1 MNRFLKI
8 DSLFIGFLLI
18 TTILLVFSWNQT
30 ENVVELLIIRGIVFI
45 LSIGFILLN
54 PIIKSSIFNLFRNI
68 YPVLFA
74 GYFYTETVHYN
85 KLFFDNLDPLF
96 IQLDEW
102 LFGFQPSLEFSNY
115 FSSPWFAELM
125 YFGYFSFYF
134 IILGFVFITYIKRKE
149 FFLEST
155 FKVAFS
161 LLFFYFIFALFPS
174 AGPQFY
180 FDVAERAVPNN
191 GFIFQDMIHAIQ
203 AGAEQPTGAF
213 PSSHVGVT
221 IVILLLSKKI
231 MPLFYKICVPITIL
245 LILSTVYIKAHYAV
259 DAIAGFL
266 IAPFVLYLSDFMYY
280 YQSKNDKRVYDSTKR
295 SY

>member
-1 MNRFLKI
+1 MNRFTKI
-8 DSLFIGFLLI
+8 DFLFLGFLLL
-18 TTILLVFSWNQT
+18 TTVLLLFSWNQT
-30 ENVVELLIIRGIVFI
+30 PNVVDLLIIRGVICIASFAFI
-45 LSIGFILLN
+45 FLN
-54 PIIKSSIFNLFRNI
+54 SIIKSSIFNLFRNI

-85 KLFFDNLDPLF
+85 KLFFDNLDPIF
-96 IQLDEW
+96 ISLDQKI
-102 LFGFQPSLEFSNY
+102 FGFQPSLEFSNY
-115 FSSPWFAELM
+115 FSSSWFAEIM

-134 IILGFVFITYIKRKE
+134 IILGFIFAMCFKSKAI
-149 FFLEST
+149 FLENT

-180 FDVAERAVPNN
+180 FDATERAVPTN

-221 IVILLLSKKI
+221 VAILLLARKSL
-231 MPLFYKICVPITIL
+231 PLFYKVCLPLAFI

-259 DAIAGFL
+259 DAIFGIL
-266 IAPFVLYLSDFMYY
+266 IAPIIVYLAAVMYN
-280 YQSKNDKRVYDSTKR
+280 YQTKKDSIN
-295 SY
+295 

>member
-1 MNRFLKI
+1 MVIQLIKKLIKI
-8 DSLFIGFLLI
+8 DFLFLGFLII
-18 TTILLVFSWNQT
+18 TTILLICSRNQT
-30 ENVVELLIIRGIVFI
+30 QNVVDLLVVRSVIFI
-45 LSIGFILLN
+45 ASLGFIFL
-54 PIIKSSIFNLFRNI
+54 SSILKSTIFSLFRNI

-85 KLFFDNLDPLF
+85 KLFFDNLDPFF
-96 IQLDEW
+96 IKLDQW

-115 FSSPWFAELM
+115 FSNSWFTELM

-134 IILGFVFITYIKRKE
+134 IILGFIIAMCFKSKAL
-149 FFLEST
+149 FLENT

-180 FDVAERAVPNN
+180 FDITERTAPTN
-191 GFIFQDMIHAIQ
+191 GYWFQDIMHAIQ

-221 IVILLLSKKI
+221 VVILLLARKSL
-231 MPLFYKICVPITIL
+231 PLFYKICLPLAFI

-259 DAIAGFL
+259 DAIFGVL
-266 IAPFVLYLSDFMYY
+266 IAPIIVYLAAVMYNY
-280 YQSKNDKRVYDSTKR
+280 PTKKEAIN
-295 SY
+295 